1 MMQLLVILLIIFVI
15 FAVDLYLKLTKEIK
29 LLQQAKE
36 DFLSLL
42 EQEREKSNSVDED
55 LPGINNTQFTITID
69 KESWNRD

>member
-1 MMQLLVILLIIFVI
+1 MQLLVILLIIFVI